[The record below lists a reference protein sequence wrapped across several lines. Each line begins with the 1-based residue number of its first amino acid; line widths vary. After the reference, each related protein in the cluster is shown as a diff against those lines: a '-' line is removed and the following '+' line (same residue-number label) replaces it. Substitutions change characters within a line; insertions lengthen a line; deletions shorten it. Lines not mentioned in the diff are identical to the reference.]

1 FSRRTSHAYNFI
13 PTVLCS
19 TCLRLSV
26 ILLPSTSSCS
36 PSNISWCNPLNDIQR
51 AGVTSRFEIR
61 IEEKTYVGADGTLV
75 PAIRDFVLDVEPESM
90 TVLMGPSGCGK
101 TTLLRI
107 VAGLDDRYSGDVGI
121 PPDTRI
127 GLMFQ
132 EPRLLP
138 WRTLRQISGLVGARG
153 FGPTDWERLAP
164 AVGIADMLPRY
175 PQELSLGLARRVA
188 LARAFATKPDLLLL
202 DEPFVSLDE
211 RTADRLR
218 KLLLEVWSARPT
230 TAILV
235 THNAREAMMLADQ
248 LVLLAPRPP
257 HVVAIATIAIRQA
270 DRDSEV
276 VESIYADLLRR
287 YPANFAIG

>member
-1 FSRRTSHAYNFI
+1 
-13 PTVLCS
+13 
-19 TCLRLSV
+19 
-26 ILLPSTSSCS
+26 
-36 PSNISWCNPLNDIQR
+36 LNDIR
-51 AGVTSRFEIR
+51 PAGVTSRFEIR
-61 IEEKTYVGADGTLV
+61 IEEKVHVGADGTELV
-75 PAIRDFVLDVEPESM
+75 AIRDFDLDVEPESM

-107 VAGLDDRYSGDVGI
+107 VAGLDDRYRGTVGTH
-121 PPDTRI
+121 PDTRI

-138 WRTLRQISGLVGARG
+138 WRTVKQNIM
-153 FGPTDWERLAP
+153 LAAAP
-164 AVGIADMLPRY
+164 DFTEGDLDKLAHAVGIADMLPRY

-218 KLLLEVWSARPT
+218 KLLLEVWQARPT

-235 THNAREAMMLADQ
+235 THNAREAILLADQ
-248 LVLLAPRPP
+248 LVLLAPRPT
-257 HVVAIATIAIRQA
+257 HVIAVETIAVPQEK
-270 DRDSEV
+270 RDAKAIEK
-276 VESIYADLLRR
+276 IHADLLRR
-287 YPANFAIG
+287 YPGNFSSS

>member
-1 FSRRTSHAYNFI
+1 M
-13 PTVLCS
+13 
-19 TCLRLSV
+19 
-26 ILLPSTSSCS
+26 
-36 PSNISWCNPLNDIQR
+36 NDIR
-51 AGVTSRFEIR
+51 PAGVTSRFEIR
-61 IEEKTYVGADGTLV
+61 IEEKVHVGADGTGLL
-75 PAIRDFVLDVEPESM
+75 AIRDLALDVEPESM

-101 TTLLRI
+101 TTMLRI
-107 VAGLDDRYSGDVGI
+107 VAGLDDRFTGSIGTH
-121 PPDTRI
+121 PNTRI

-138 WRTLRQISGLVGARG
+138 WRTVKQNIMLVAAPD
-153 FGPTDWERLAP
+153 FTEADLDRLAH

-218 KLLLEVWSARPT
+218 KLLLEVWQVRPT

-235 THNAREAMMLADQ
+235 THNAREAILLADQ
-248 LVLLAPRPP
+248 LVLLAPRPT
-257 HVVAIATIAIRQA
+257 HVTAVETIAIPQA
-270 DRDSEV
+270 ERDHKAIEA
-276 VESIYADLLRR
+276 IHTDLLRR
-287 YPANFAIG
+287 YPASFSGH

>member
-1 FSRRTSHAYNFI
+1 M
-13 PTVLCS
+13 
-19 TCLRLSV
+19 
-26 ILLPSTSSCS
+26 
-36 PSNISWCNPLNDIQR
+36 QR
-51 AGVTSRFEIR
+51 AGVTSQFEIR
-61 IEEKTYVGADGTLV
+61 IEDKTYVGADGSKLT
-75 PAIRDFVLDVEPESM
+75 AISEFVLDVAPESM
-90 TVLMGPSGCGK
+90 TVLMGPTGCGK

-107 VAGLDDRYSGDVGI
+107 VAGLDGRYRGDVGL

-138 WRTLRQISGLVGARG
+138 WRTVRQNIELVAAPD
-153 FGPTDWERLAP
+153 FSAKDLEHLAQ

-218 KLLLEVWSARPT
+218 RLLLDVWQARPT

-235 THNAREAMMLADQ
+235 THNAREAILLADQ
-248 LVLLAPRPP
+248 LVLLAPRPTR
-257 HVVAIATIAIRQA
+257 VVAVETIAVPRA
-270 DRDSEV
+270 ERDPKT
-276 VESIYADLLRR
+276 IDAIHADLLAR
-287 YPANFAIG
+287 YPGNFSSR

>member
-1 FSRRTSHAYNFI
+1 
-13 PTVLCS
+13 
-19 TCLRLSV
+19 
-26 ILLPSTSSCS
+26 
-36 PSNISWCNPLNDIQR
+36 
-51 AGVTSRFEIR
+51 
-61 IEEKTYVGADGTLV
+61 
-75 PAIRDFVLDVEPESM
+75 M

-107 VAGLDDRYSGDVGI
+107 VAGLDDRFTGDVGI
-121 PPDTRI
+121 PPGTRI

-138 WRTLRQISGLVGARG
+138 WRTVRRNIELVAAPD
-153 FGPTDWERLAP
+153 FSEADLEWLAH

-218 KLLLEVWSARPT
+218 KLLLQVWQARPT

-235 THNAREAMMLADQ
+235 THNAREAIMLADQ
-248 LVLLAPRPP
+248 LVLLAPRPT
-257 HVVAIATIAIRQA
+257 HVIAIETIAVPQA
-270 DRDSEV
+270 ERDHNA
-276 VESIYADLLRR
+276 VEAIHTDLLRR
-287 YPANFAIG
+287 YPGNFSNS

>member
-1 FSRRTSHAYNFI
+1 
-13 PTVLCS
+13 
-19 TCLRLSV
+19 
-26 ILLPSTSSCS
+26 
-36 PSNISWCNPLNDIQR
+36 LNDIQH
-51 AGVTSRFEIR
+51 AGVKSRFEIR
-61 IEEKTYVGADGTLV
+61 SEDKTYVGADGTLV
-75 PAIRDFVLDVEPESM
+75 PAIREFVLDVKPESM

-107 VAGLDDRYSGDVGI
+107 IAGLDRSFSGSVDLGPAPRV
-121 PPDTRI
+121 

-138 WRTLRQISGLVGARG
+138 WRTVEQNIELVAAPD
-153 FGPTDWERLAP
+153 FTHADLEWLAQ

-188 LARAFATKPDLLLL
+188 LARAFATKPSLLLL

-218 KLLLEVWSARPT
+218 RLLIEVWSARPT

-235 THNAREAMMLADQ
+235 THNAREAILLADQ
-248 LVLLAPRPP
+248 LVLLAPRPT
-257 HVVAIATIAIRQA
+257 HVVAVETIDIPRAERTHDMI
-270 DRDSEV
+270 DK
-276 VESIYADLLRR
+276 IHTDLLER
-287 YPANFAIG
+287 YPANFSAA

>member
-1 FSRRTSHAYNFI
+1 M
-13 PTVLCS
+13 
-19 TCLRLSV
+19 
-26 ILLPSTSSCS
+26 
-36 PSNISWCNPLNDIQR
+36 NDTQR

-61 IEEKTYVGADGTLV
+61 IEDKTHVSADGTTLV
-75 PAIRDFVLDVEPESM
+75 AIRDFVLDVEPESM

-107 VAGLDDRYSGDVGI
+107 IADLDDRFTGSVGTH
-121 PPDTRI
+121 PDTRI

-138 WRTLRQISGLVGARG
+138 WRTVKQNIELVAAPD
-153 FGPTDWERLAP
+153 FTEQDLERLAQ

-218 KLLLEVWSARPT
+218 RLLLDVWQARPT

-235 THNAREAMMLADQ
+235 THNAREAIMLADQ
-248 LVLLAPRPP
+248 LVLLAPRPT
-257 HVVAIATIAIRQA
+257 HVVTVETIEVPQA
-270 DRDSEV
+270 ERDHKV
-276 VESIYADLLRR
+276 VEEIHTDLLRR
-287 YPANFAIG
+287 YPGNFSGS

>member
-1 FSRRTSHAYNFI
+1 M
-13 PTVLCS
+13 
-19 TCLRLSV
+19 
-26 ILLPSTSSCS
+26 
-36 PSNISWCNPLNDIQR
+36 QR
-51 AGVTSRFEIR
+51 AGVTSQFEIR
-61 IEEKTYVGADGTLV
+61 IEDKTYVGADGSKLT
-75 PAIRDFVLDVEPESM
+75 AISEFVLDVAPESM

-107 VAGLDDRYSGDVGI
+107 VAGLDGRYRGDVGL

-138 WRTLRQISGLVGARG
+138 WRTVRQNIELVAAPD
-153 FGPTDWERLAP
+153 FSAKDLEHLAQ

-218 KLLLEVWSARPT
+218 RLLLDVWQARPT

-235 THNAREAMMLADQ
+235 THNAREAILLADQ
-248 LVLLAPRPP
+248 LVLLAPRPTR
-257 HVVAIATIAIRQA
+257 VVAVETIAVPRA
-270 DRDSEV
+270 ERDPKT
-276 VESIYADLLRR
+276 IDAIHADLLAR
-287 YPANFAIG
+287 YPGNFSSR

>member
-1 FSRRTSHAYNFI
+1 M
-13 PTVLCS
+13 
-19 TCLRLSV
+19 
-26 ILLPSTSSCS
+26 
-36 PSNISWCNPLNDIQR
+36 QR
-51 AGVTSRFEIR
+51 AGVTSQFEIR
-61 IEEKTYVGADGTLV
+61 IDEKTYVGADGSRLT
-75 PAIRDFVLDVEPESM
+75 AIRDFVLDVAQESM

-107 VAGLDDRYSGDVGI
+107 VAGLDDRFVGKVNV
-121 PPDTRI
+121 PEGARI
-127 GLMFQ
+127 GVMFQ

-138 WRTLRQISGLVGARG
+138 WRTVRQNIELVAAPD
-153 FGPTDWERLAP
+153 FSAEDLEWLAQ

-218 KLLLEVWSARPT
+218 RLLLEIWSARPT

-235 THNAREAMMLADQ
+235 THNAREAILLADQ
-248 LVLLAPRPP
+248 LVLLAPRPT
-257 HVVAIATIAIRQA
+257 HVVTVETIAVPQA
-270 DRDSEV
+270 ERDPQAIEAIHV
-276 VESIYADLLRR
+276 DLLER
-287 YPANFAIG
+287 YPANFSGR

>member
-1 FSRRTSHAYNFI
+1 
-13 PTVLCS
+13 
-19 TCLRLSV
+19 
-26 ILLPSTSSCS
+26 
-36 PSNISWCNPLNDIQR
+36 LNDTQR
-51 AGVTSRFEIR
+51 AGVTSRFDIR
-61 IEEKTYVGADGTLV
+61 IEDKTHVSADGTELV
-75 PAIRDFVLDVEPESM
+75 AIRDFVLDVEPESM

-107 VAGLDDRYSGDVGI
+107 VAGLDDRFTGSVGTH
-121 PPDTRI
+121 PDTRI

-138 WRTLRQISGLVGARG
+138 WRTVKQNIELVAAPG
-153 FGPTDWERLAP
+153 FSEQDLERLAQ

-218 KLLLEVWSARPT
+218 RLLLDVWQARPT

-235 THNAREAMMLADQ
+235 THNAREAIMLADQ
-248 LVLLAPRPP
+248 LVLLAPRPTR
-257 HVVAIATIAIRQA
+257 VVAIETIDVPQA
-270 DRDSEV
+270 ERDHKV
-276 VESIYADLLRR
+276 VEKIHADLLRR
-287 YPANFAIG
+287 YPANFSGS